1 VITVVAIILGE
12 QYPFWLVPAL
22 VILIMIGTGT
32 PGGTVQIILKNEKN
46 SKKFKNTKNLKNE
59 KNSKIS
65 KINTD
70 ENSKKI
76 IGSLMSVPVA
86 HFNHLINLSFDV
98 QDLVQ
103 GSGKQFFSLYVYIY
117 YYIFLQEKTHTMI
130 CSKIR
135 LFLNNN
141 VHMYIHIC
149 ICIYTYILLLLSSRK
164 TYTIICTKVRLSLY
178 NNVSN

>member
-1 VITVVAIILGE
+1 VITIVAIILGE

-46 SKKFKNTKNLKNE
+46 SKKFKNTKKFKNE
-59 KNSKIS
+59 KNSKFS
-65 KINTD
+65 KINSD

-98 QDLVQ
+98 KDLVQ
-103 GSGKQFFSLYVYIY
+103 DSGKHFF
-117 YYIFLQEKTHTMI
+117 H
-130 CSKIR
+130 
-135 LFLNNN
+135 
-141 VHMYIHIC
+141 C
-149 ICIYTYILLLLSSRK
+149 ICIYIYIYIYICIYILLFLFYSRK
-164 TYTIICTKVRLSLY
+164 TYTTIFTKIRLSLD
-178 NNVSN
+178 NNV